1 MRVQVSGSIYH
12 IGGKDLHVYIGNQI
26 KASHFVLS
34 LRQYTLQM
42 LNMMTEKPHSDT
54 VCNYTLNRG
63 QLFLLISLCFT
74 GPYVIRQGNVQWE

>member
-1 MRVQVSGSIYH
+1 MRVHVSGSIYH

-26 KASHFVLS
+26 NASYFVLS

-54 VCNYTLNRG
+54 VSSYTLNRRAAI
-63 QLFLLISLCFT
+63 LFDQSVFHRSLRD
-74 GPYVIRQGNVQWE
+74 PSR

>member
-63 QLFLLISLCFT
+63 AAIPFDQSVFHRSLRD
-74 GPYVIRQGNVQWE
+74 PSR

>member
-34 LRQYTLQM
+34 LRQYMLQM

-54 VCNYTLNRG
+54 VCNNYYTLNRG
-63 QLFLLISLCFT
+63 AAIPFDQSVFHRSLRD
-74 GPYVIRQGNVQWE
+74 PSR